1 VAPVIASGSSVTDE
15 AGRRSL
21 DRLRLRLSAWYLGT
35 FCIILA
41 LLGGGL
47 FFVIRSQLSREL
59 DSAMRSAALELERAA
74 RIREKEAAFAQGA
87 IVDAVDE
94 LRIPDRSLFLFT
106 TSGVPVK
113 PDSAEPWLRATAV
126 RAGKAGSVDEEHE
139 LPDERTLRVHAERF
153 ALANGSPL
161 VGAVVADK
169 IELENRYAAL
179 IGAFGAA
186 AAIALLLVAAGG
198 SIMVRKSSAPVERTM
213 AQMRRFMADAAHEL
227 RTPITI
233 LRSRA
238 EIALQQPRE
247 GDAYVSALRGVESES
262 IRLGRIVDDLLTLAR
277 ADAGERPIEQER
289 FLLEEVVLDAA
300 AAAGVMAESK
310 GVTLVVGDCDGCD
323 VAGDPNLVRQLTMIL
338 LDNAIKFTPGGGEV
352 RVRALEENG
361 RSTLIVEDNGPGIPA
376 EQLPNVY
383 DRFYRG
389 DPARGRSEGAGLGL
403 SIARWI
409 ADAHKAELEISSTV
423 GRGTRV
429 EVRFPPAGKR
439 RSAFFATG

>member
-1 VAPVIASGSSVTDE
+1 MVRVIASGSSVTDE

-47 FFVIRSQLSREL
+47 FLVIRSQLSREL
-59 DSAMRSAALELERAA
+59 DGSLRSATQELVRAA
-74 RIREKEAAFAQGA
+74 RIREKEAASAQGA
-87 IVDAVDE
+87 VVDAVDE
-94 LRIPDRSLFLFT
+94 LRIPDRSLHLLT
-106 TSGVPVK
+106 TAGKPVK
-113 PDSAEPWLRATAV
+113 PDSAEPWLRAAAV
-126 RAGKAGSVDEEHE
+126 KAGSAGSVDEEYE
-139 LPDERTLRVHAERF
+139 LAGERTVRVHAERF
-153 ALANGSPL
+153 TLASGSPL

-169 IELENRYAAL
+169 VELENRYAAL

-198 SIMVRKSSAPVERTM
+198 SIMVRKSAAPVERTM

-247 GDAYVSALRGVESES
+247 GEAYVSALRGVEAES

-277 ADAGERPIEQER
+277 ADAGERPIDLER
-289 FLLEEVVLDAA
+289 FSLDEVALDAA

-310 GVTLVVGDCDGCD
+310 GLTLVVGDCVECY
-323 VAGDPNLVRQLTMIL
+323 VEGDANLVRQLTLIL
-338 LDNAIKFTPGGGEV
+338 LDNAIKFTPSGGQV
-352 RVRALEENG
+352 RVRVVEDDG
-361 RSTLIVEDNGPGIPA
+361 RCTLNVEDNGPGIPP

-383 DRFYRG
+383 DRFFRG

-409 ADAHKAELEISSTV
+409 ADAHKAEIEITSTV
-423 GRGTRV
+423 GRGTRAT
-429 EVRFPPAGKR
+429 VRFPPAGKR
-439 RSAFFATG
+439 RRRDGLKL